1 MGIYN
6 GYRIQNYN
14 KGPST
19 ALTCKLA
26 FCQKS
31 WIDIHIGDSNYYS
44 AVSTIYIIH
53 CSLYAV
59 KLKFT
64 GRL

>member
-44 AVSTIYIIH
+44 AVSTMYIVRRETKVYWEVVA
-53 CSLYAV
+53 SY
-59 KLKFT
+59 
-64 GRL
+64 